1 MSYYFLTI
9 LPYLHNQAN
18 LILKRSVM
26 TKRNIAQTLNDFY
39 KTQIEVKSN
48 NLNLKEDLQL
58 DHRKKESKLI
68 MDFCKREIILE
79 FVR

>member
-1 MSYYFLTI
+1 
-9 LPYLHNQAN
+9 
-18 LILKRSVM
+18 M

-48 NLNLKEDLQL
+48 NLNSKEDLQL